1 MNQPATLDEY
11 VRYVEDTRI
20 SRRAWERDQAR
31 SRGAGRFGLD
41 LAKTGRAL
49 NALHELDTSDAIRA
63 ALSFLAYTRGDMED
77 LLIAM
82 ADDMLKGG
90 YIHDHD
96 EDDLYYAERVAD
108 EATEYFEKVE
118 NHLAEVENTAADA
131 DYDFWGDA

>member
-20 SRRAWERDQAR
+20 SRRAWERDPAR
-31 SRGAGRFGLD
+31 SGGAGRFGLD

-49 NALHELDTSDAIRA
+49 NTLHELDTSDAIRA

-90 YIHDHD
+90 HIHSHN
-96 EDDLYYAERVAD
+96 EDTLQYAERIAE
-108 EATEYFEKVE
+108 EAAEYFGQVE
-118 NHLAEVENTAADA
+118 NYLAEAESTGADS
-131 DYDFWGDA
+131 DYDFRGDA